1 MSGIKGV
8 VILTRFDFI
17 ENAFGRETLNSF
29 FPKIEFDDYETLRQP
44 VVISKE
50 YPEKILSVIDNA
62 MLKEFFKGEV
72 SKFYSLGEWNARHIL
87 PRYFQNYIDEQD
99 PSGFLFQMARMRPI
113 LIGLGEMHVSS
124 FNKTDF
130 GIHISYGQPYT
141 IPVKLS
147 EIGFLVEGCHL
158 CGAENAHYEEL
169 ETSETSVDYQ
179 ISWDI

>member
-17 ENAFGRETLNSF
+17 EKTYGRDTLNSF
-29 FPKIEFDDYETLRQP
+29 FPKVEFDDYETLRQP

-50 YPEKILSVIDNA
+50 YPEKILSVIDDA

-72 SKFYSLGEWNARHIL
+72 AEFYSLGEWNARHIL

-113 LIGLGEMHVSS
+113 LIGLGEMIVSS
-124 FNKTDF
+124 FNKTEF

-141 IPVKLS
+141 VPVKLS
-147 EIGFLVEGCHL
+147 EIGYLVEGCRL
-158 CGAENAHYEEL
+158 CGAKNADYQEL
-169 ETSETSVDYQ
+169 KAGETSVDYQ
-179 ISWDI
+179 IDWKL